1 MEMRMKRICKGTG
14 EKTGYFSDPV
24 GLLFP
29 RRCPVC
35 QEAVEEKGARICD
48 ICRTRLPY
56 IRGPVCMRCGKP
68 LFSEERE
75 YCGDCSRKRRWTDR
89 GRAPFLYDEVMR
101 RSIAGYKYGGRRE
114 YAAFYAEE
122 ILRRCAGE
130 IKGWGAE
137 VFVPIP
143 LHASRKRKRGFNQAE
158 LLAEGLSKRSGIP
171 TDAGLLKRVKKTHV
185 QKELNDQ
192 ERLTNLKD
200 AFSVRKG
207 KVPYQN
213 IILVDDIYTTG
224 STVDTAAKVLKE
236 HGAQKVYSVCICVGN
251 GN

>member
-1 MEMRMKRICKGTG
+1 MDLRKMAEWIPDAAGFF
-14 EKTGYFSDPV
+14 Y
-24 GLLFP
+24 P

-35 QEAVEEKGARICD
+35 QEAVEQQGSRICG
-48 ICRTRLPY
+48 ICRTKLSYVRQPF
-56 IRGPVCMRCGKP
+56 CQKCGKP
-68 LFSEERE
+68 LLLEEQE
-75 YCGDCSRKRRWTDR
+75 YCRDFRSKRHRFER
-89 GRAPFLYDEVMR
+89 GRAPLVYDRIMKS
-101 RSIAGYKYGGRRE
+101 SIAAFKYGGRRE

-122 ILRRCAGE
+122 ILRRCA
-130 IKGWGAE
+130 KDMSGWQGE

-143 LHASRKRKRGFNQAE
+143 LHPSRRRKRGFNQAE
-158 LLAEGLSKRSGIP
+158 LLARELSRRCGIP
-171 TDAGLLKRVKKTHV
+171 TDAGLLTRVKKTKA

-207 KVPYQN
+207 SVPYQN

-224 STVDTAAKVLKE
+224 STVDAAADALKE
-236 HGAQKVYSVCICVGN
+236 KGARKVYFVCICVGN

>member
-1 MEMRMKRICKGTG
+1 M
-14 EKTGYFSDPV
+14 KTGIRKTGKKEGPGKLLLVDPA

-35 QEAVEEKGARICD
+35 QEVVEEKGERICG

-56 IRGPVCMRCGKP
+56 IRGPVCLKCGKP
-68 LFSEERE
+68 LLSEERE
-75 YCGDCSRKRRWTDR
+75 YCKDCGRKRRWTDC
-89 GRAPFLYDEVMR
+89 GRASFLYDEVMR

-114 YAAFYAEE
+114 YAAFYAGE
-122 ILRRCAGE
+122 ILKRCAGE
-130 IKGWGAE
+130 MKGWKGE

-158 LLAEGLSKRSGIP
+158 LLSKELSKRSGIP

-207 KVPYQN
+207 KVPCQN

-224 STVDTAAKVLKE
+224 STMDAAAKILKK
-236 HGAQKVYSVCICVGN
+236 HGAKKVYFICICVGE

>member
-1 MEMRMKRICKGTG
+1 MKVGIKKISK
-14 EKTGYFSDPV
+14 KTGPGKTLFFDPA

-35 QEAVEEKGARICD
+35 QEAVEEKGERICD

-56 IRGPVCMRCGKP
+56 IRGPVCLKCGKP
-68 LFSEERE
+68 LLSKEQE
-75 YCGDCSRKRRWTDR
+75 YCGDCSRKKRWTDC

-101 RSIAGYKYGGRRE
+101 SSIAGYKYGGRRE

-122 ILRRCAGE
+122 ILKRYAKE
-130 IKGWGAE
+130 MKGWKGE

-143 LHASRKRKRGFNQAE
+143 LHFSRKRKRGFNQAE
-158 LLAEGLSKRSGIP
+158 LLSEELSKRSGIS
-171 TDAGLLKRVKKTHV
+171 TDAELLKRVKKTRV

-207 KVPYQN
+207 EVSYQN

-224 STVDTAAKVLKE
+224 STMDAAAKILKK